1 MSFARFAA
9 VFALLCCAFAAAPV
23 AAQPAAFV
31 EGKDYFRI
39 DPAQPTATPGKVEVI
54 EVFSHGCGACASLHP
69 QVEAWK
75 KRMSDAAA
83 FRYVPVTFSRDSE
96 ALAQGF
102 FAAEALG
109 AGERTHGPMFA
120 AVRAKGRIGGPDD
133 VADLYA
139 GLGLPRADV
148 VAAMESFAV
157 KAKVK
162 RTTQSLP
169 RWGIDA
175 TPTFVVAGKYRLTG
189 PAAGSY
195 ERLFEILDFLI
206 AREAAA
212 ATAGR

>member
-1 MSFARFAA
+1 MSFIRTAA
-9 VFALLCCAFAAAPV
+9 VFVLLSCATAGAPA

-39 DPAQPTATPGKVEVI
+39 EPAQPTATPGKVEVL
-54 EVFSHGCGACASLHP
+54 EVFSYGCGACAGVHP

-75 KRMSDAAA
+75 KRMPASTA

-120 AVRAKGRIGGPDD
+120 AVRAKGRIAGPED

-162 RTTQSLP
+162 RVTQSLP

-195 ERLFEILDFLI
+195 DRLFQIIDFLI
-206 AREAAA
+206 AQEAAA

>member
-1 MSFARFAA
+1 MSLVRTAA
-9 VFALLCCAFAAAPV
+9 VLALLFSALAAAPAV
-23 AAQPAAFV
+23 AQPAAFV

-39 DPAQPTATPGKVEVI
+39 EPAQPTGTPGKVEVL
-54 EVFSHGCGACASLHP
+54 EVFSYGCGACATLHP

-75 KRMSDAAA
+75 KRMPASAA

-109 AGERTHGPMFA
+109 AGESTHGPMFA
-120 AVRAKGRIGGPDD
+120 AVRAKGRIGGPED

-139 GLGLPRADV
+139 GLGLARADV
-148 VAAMESFAV
+148 LAAMESFAV

-162 RTTQSLP
+162 RVTQSLP
-169 RWGIDA
+169 RWGVDA
-175 TPTFVVAGKYRLTG
+175 TPTFIVAGKYRLTG

-195 ERLFEILDFLI
+195 ERLFEIIDFLV
-206 AREAAA
+206 AREAAT
-212 ATAGR
+212 ATAGG